1 VKVRVSIGG
10 SIVVD
15 DDVHPLNVNTAT
27 KDISGHEDTLFE
39 SFERGVSADTKRKYQ
54 VSSPKM
60 EGESDVPFLLGK
72 ARVNT
77 DTWKI
82 ARNE

>member
-1 VKVRVSIGG
+1 MKVRVRIGG

-27 KDISGHEDTLFE
+27 KNISGYKDTLFE
-39 SFERGVSADTKRKYQ
+39 SFERRVSADTKRDYQ
-54 VSSPKM
+54 VSGPKM
-60 EGESDVPFLLGK
+60 EGESDAPFLLGK